1 MALIG
6 YATKSEKKSFKHRP
20 SNSSQKKKKLNK
32 DMKTFQNAFHLKKT
46 TLPSVS
52 DDSSVLAPS
61 ILAAI
66 FTILRIASKR
76 DNNNSTRALFRG
88 PRDQQ
93 H

>member
-6 YATKSEKKSFKHRP
+6 CATKSEKKSFKHRP
-20 SNSSQKKKKLNK
+20 SNSSQKKKLNK
-32 DMKTFQNAFHLKKT
+32 DTKTFQNAFHLKKT

-61 ILAAI
+61 ILAAM